1 MKRLNQLSL
10 GMLLLFGLIA
20 FGAGTANA
28 QSQSLR
34 WNLQKGQAFKLS
46 MQQDMTQ
53 KMQIPGLG
61 PQEMPMKQDVDMTW
75 NVVESDEDS
84 FTIEQI
90 VSRVQLSVK
99 SAFMN
104 IDFDSDD
111 GEPKDAAAKQMYE
124 SMKDVIGKKT
134 LRKLNRRGETIEGKE
149 EAGAAGPGSEML
161 KNVSGQVAL
170 ALPEGSLEV
179 GKTWDTSFDM
189 NMNGMAMKSKNTFK
203 YVGTEKVDG
212 KDLHKFEVNIVT
224 DIEGGPQGAEVS
236 IKDQEHKG
244 VIYFDAEEG
253 RLVSSKATQKLSM
266 ELSIQGQNL
275 EQELDGT
282 TNVTMTPIKK

>member
-1 MKRLNQLSL
+1 MKRLNRLSL
-10 GMLLLFGLIA
+10 GMLFLIGLIA

-28 QSQSLR
+28 QSQTLR

-61 PQEMPMKQDVDMTW
+61 PQEMPMKQDVEMTW
-75 NVVESDEDS
+75 NVVEADQDS
-84 FTIEQI
+84 FTIEQV

-104 IDFDSDD
+104 IEFDSDD
-111 GEPKDAAAKQMYE
+111 GEPKDATAKQMYE

-134 LRKLNRRGETIEGKE
+134 IQKMSRQGEVIESEGD
-149 EAGAAGPGSEML
+149 AATAGPAKEML
-161 KNVSGQVAL
+161 KNMTGQTAL
-170 ALPEGSLEV
+170 ALPEGALEV
-179 GKTWDTSFDM
+179 GKTWDTNTEM
-189 NMNGMAMKSKNTFK
+189 NMNGMGMKSKNTFK

-212 KDLHKFEVNIVT
+212 KELHKFEVTIVT
-224 DIEGGPQGAEVS
+224 EIEGGPQGAEVS
-236 IKDQEHKG
+236 VKDQEHKG

-253 RLVSSKATQKLSM
+253 RLISSKATQKLTM

-275 EQELDGT
+275 EQEIDGT